1 MPPASTPVGW
11 VVGDESSLSLSDSL
25 SALLLY
31 SGASEKRARRAEGG
45 RHSREPAESLYPPPP
60 PFAPAAAGGGR
71 LERPGILFPFH
82 LDSFFPFLEPYSPCF
97 LQFPI
102 VQILISTESPRKFQF
117 KMRARHIYQNIRFC
131 SKIHL
136 FVIFFHILTYLITFY
151 GILNYFLCFLLIKWL
166 QKYVKKH

>member
-1 MPPASTPVGW
+1 MGFKKTGSRIGTSRGIVGERVEGESQCRRPVRQLVGW
-11 VVGDESSLSLSDSL
+11 LEMSLLYLSPTLSLL
-25 SALLLY
+25 CCFTA
-31 SGASEKRARRAEGG
+31 GQSEKRARRAEGG

-60 PFAPAAAGGGR
+60 PSPPAAASGGR

-82 LDSFFPFLEPYSPCF
+82 LDSFFPFLEPYSPSF

-117 KMRARHIYQNIRFC
+117 KTRARHIYQNIRFC

-136 FVIFFHILTYLITFY
+136 FVIFFFTL
-151 GILNYFLCFLLIKWL
+151 
-166 QKYVKKH
+166 